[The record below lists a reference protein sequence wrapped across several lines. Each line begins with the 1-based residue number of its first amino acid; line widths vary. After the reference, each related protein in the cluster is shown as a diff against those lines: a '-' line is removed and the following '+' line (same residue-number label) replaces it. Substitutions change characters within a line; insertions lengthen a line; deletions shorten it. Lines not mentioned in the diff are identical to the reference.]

1 MIGEKEILA
10 AINSISTTLATGTLT
25 TSSTTVPAD
34 TGRTEV
40 DHYWDGCILMPI
52 SGVDAFQP
60 RIINSFANAGGVFTL
75 DTPLTTA
82 PGLVTYSILPNQIPA
97 VLATLNMAV
106 PAPDSIANVIMR
118 DVVGN
123 KADTS
128 KYSIAATQSLVA
140 MLKGVLA
147 SSIVTNGTF
156 TTSSATVPAD
166 TGRAEATNFWN
177 GCTLIPLTGADAF
190 QPRVIKSFNNAG
202 GVFTMDIAFTAATGT
217 VAYIILPSQIPA
229 DVATILADLAV
240 PGADVV
246 TNTLERDVV
255 GNKTDAAKYAPAA
268 TQSIIAM
275 LKGLLGSSLV
285 ATGTFTTSSSTVPA
299 DTGRAEASSYWKGC
313 ILLPLTGSDAFQP
326 RYIIGFN
333 NIGGVFTV
341 DPNNPFTAV
350 TGLVAYA
357 ILAAQTDFVPA
368 ADSVNNN
375 QPEDVIGN
383 KTDTNSGNSIMASQK
398 VQAADN
404 AANVLSRDVIGNKTD
419 TVSSGSLQGLNRVQT
434 ADNAANTNMRDVVGN
449 KADTASTTINGT
461 TSIMRYL
468 KGIMGWFLVPG
479 ADSAADTVERD
490 VVGDKTDTASTTIN
504 GTTSLMRYL
513 KGLLG
518 LHLVPAADS
527 ANNVNMRDVVGN
539 KTDTNA
545 GTSVMASQKVQAA
558 DNAANVLVRDVA
570 GNKAD
575 AATLDSMA
583 NLATATLVAEI
594 KRTLLRMSTDAFTAT
609 IQGSAR
615 VELDIMLAQLA
626 TYFVAAGAAFSQT
639 INPGAAARTAIDA
652 CLKDLSDIL
661 AGGGIT
667 TYPASAVPANGV
679 SVAQVARKIYDL
691 VALIPTTAMRG
702 TDNAALASVLGAL
715 ADAAHAGAVDNAT
728 TAMGY
733 LKQLVTLL
741 LLVPTTPM
749 RGTDNAS
756 LATSDTVPA
765 ADSAANVLQRDVV
778 GNKTDTNAGTSLLAR
793 NLVPAADSANN
804 VNARDVVGNKTDT
817 VASGSLQGLVRVQ
830 AADSATNTNE
840 RDVIGNKTDALVQAV
855 ADGKSLMGYIKGL
868 ITSIGNPSAHT
879 LVSLTTKL
887 GNMTRDIDTML
898 GARWDAAGDLGT
910 DIAALLARQAI
921 ATGTFTTSSATVPA
935 DTGRGEGVSYWKNC
949 WLMPTAGA
957 VAYQP
962 KLITAF
968 TNGTGVFTIDVQDP
982 FTAATGTVAYVILPP
997 NTFLIPAAD
1006 AATNTTPG
1014 HVIGNKSDAAVTA
1027 VGVVASIVA
1036 YTKGLLNEL
1045 AKVPKSDS
1053 NVTWNG
1059 TALASIATQVA
1070 NSLAAVAYTRQ
1081 AGVMQEKATTIDLNQ
1096 AANTYDLLTGTAQVV
1111 KLESLVIRM
1120 SGGAIGGA
1128 LTSISIQTD
1137 DATPQVFVTA
1147 AQGAVAN
1154 LTNEAQL
1161 FWTGQ
1166 LCYLKVGKKIRLT
1179 IAGGAAGVA
1188 RVCDVVCECRAVV
1201 TGGYL
1206 A

>member
-527 ANNVNMRDVVGN
+527 ANNVNMRDVIGN
-539 KTDTNA
+539 KTDTVA
-545 GTSVMASQKVQAA
+545 SGSLQGTTRVQ
-558 DNAANVLVRDVA
+558 
-570 GNKAD
+570 
-575 AATLDSMA
+575 
-583 NLATATLVAEI
+583 
-594 KRTLLRMSTDAFTAT
+594 
-609 IQGSAR
+609 
-615 VELDIMLAQLA
+615 
-626 TYFVAAGAAFSQT
+626 
-639 INPGAAARTAIDA
+639 
-652 CLKDLSDIL
+652 
-661 AGGGIT
+661 
-667 TYPASAVPANGV
+667 
-679 SVAQVARKIYDL
+679 
-691 VALIPTTAMRG
+691 
-702 TDNAALASVLGAL
+702 
-715 ADAAHAGAVDNAT
+715 
-728 TAMGY
+728 
-733 LKQLVTLL
+733 
-741 LLVPTTPM
+741 
-749 RGTDNAS
+749 
-756 LATSDTVPA
+756 A
-765 ADSAANVLQRDVV
+765 ADSAAN
-778 GNKTDTNAGTSLLAR
+778 TNE
-793 NLVPAADSANN
+793 
-804 VNARDVVGNKTDT
+804 RDVVGNKTDT
-817 VASGSLQGLVRVQ
+817 VASGSLQGLNRIQ
-830 AADSATNTNE
+830 AADSATNTNMRDVIGNKADTASTVINGTTSLMRYLKGIMGWFLVPAADAVTNTVE
-840 RDVIGNKTDALVQAV
+840 RDVVGAKDDTASVTINGTTSLMRYLKGLLGLHPVPAADSANNINMRDVIGNKTDTIVSGSLQGTTRAQVADSAANNNMRDVIGNKTDAVVQAV
-855 ADGKSLMGYIKGL
+855 AAGKSIMGYIKGL

-879 LVSLTTKL
+879 LVSLTAKW
-887 GNMTRDIDTML
+887 GNIARDLTTIL
-898 GARWDAAGDLGT
+898 GARWNAAGDLGT
-910 DIAALLARQAI
+910 DIAAILVLDDKKVIGKTQIFVKAI
-921 ATGTFTTSSATVPA
+921 ASAA
-935 DTGRGEGVSYWKNC
+935 N
-949 WLMPTAGA
+949 AGA
-957 VAYQP
+957 VVAATITTQSC
-962 KLITAF
+962 LIKSIVVRSNAATTADL
-968 TNGTGVFTIDVQDP
+968 TNITIKGGAGLVVTFIDAVTGVRANI
-982 FTAATGTVAYVILPP
+982 A
-997 NTFLIPAAD
+997 AAD
-1006 AATNTTPG
+1006 Q
-1014 HVIGNKSDAAVTA
+1014 
-1027 VGVVASIVA
+1027 
-1036 YTKGLLNEL
+1036 
-1045 AKVPKSDS
+1045 
-1053 NVTWNG
+1053 
-1059 TALASIATQVA
+1059 QVA
-1070 NSLAAVAYTRQ
+1070 WTGAVALV
-1081 AGVMQEKATTIDLNQ
+1081 AAKTI
-1096 AANTYDLLTGTAQVV
+1096 TITLTGT
-1111 KLESLVIRM
+1111 
-1120 SGGAIGGA
+1120 GA
-1128 LTSISIQTD
+1128 
-1137 DATPQVFVTA
+1137 TA
-1147 AQGAVAN
+1147 VD
-1154 LTNEAQL
+1154 
-1161 FWTGQ
+1161 
-1166 LCYLKVGKKIRLT
+1166 LT
-1179 IAGGAAGVA
+1179 ITFEYEALV
-1188 RVCDVVCECRAVV
+1188 D
-1201 TGGYL
+1201 GGYL

>member
-518 LHLVPAADS
+518 LHPVPAADS
-527 ANNVNMRDVVGN
+527 ANNINMRDVIGN
-539 KTDTNA
+539 KTDTIVSGSLQ
-545 GTSVMASQKVQAA
+545 GTT
-558 DNAANVLVRDVA
+558 R
-570 GNKAD
+570 
-575 AATLDSMA
+575 
-583 NLATATLVAEI
+583 
-594 KRTLLRMSTDAFTAT
+594 
-609 IQGSAR
+609 
-615 VELDIMLAQLA
+615 
-626 TYFVAAGAAFSQT
+626 
-639 INPGAAARTAIDA
+639 
-652 CLKDLSDIL
+652 
-661 AGGGIT
+661 
-667 TYPASAVPANGV
+667 
-679 SVAQVARKIYDL
+679 AQV
-691 VALIPTTAMRG
+691 
-702 TDNAALASVLGAL
+702 
-715 ADAAHAGAVDNAT
+715 
-728 TAMGY
+728 
-733 LKQLVTLL
+733 
-741 LLVPTTPM
+741 
-749 RGTDNAS
+749 
-756 LATSDTVPA
+756 
-765 ADSAANVLQRDVV
+765 ADSAAN
-778 GNKTDTNAGTSLLAR
+778 
-793 NLVPAADSANN
+793 NN
-804 VNARDVVGNKTDT
+804 M
-817 VASGSLQGLVRVQ
+817 
-830 AADSATNTNE
+830 
-840 RDVIGNKTDALVQAV
+840 RDVIGNKTDAVVQAV
-855 ADGKSLMGYIKGL
+855 AAGKSIMGYIKGL

-879 LVSLTTKL
+879 LVSLTAKW
-887 GNMTRDIDTML
+887 GNIARDLTTIL
-898 GARWDAAGDLGT
+898 GARWNAAGDLGT
-910 DIAALLARQAI
+910 DIAAILVLDDKKVIGKTQIFVKAI
-921 ATGTFTTSSATVPA
+921 ASAA
-935 DTGRGEGVSYWKNC
+935 N
-949 WLMPTAGA
+949 AGA
-957 VAYQP
+957 VVAATITTQSC
-962 KLITAF
+962 LIKSIVVCSNAATTADL
-968 TNGTGVFTIDVQDP
+968 TNITIKGGAGLVVTFIDAVTGVRANI
-982 FTAATGTVAYVILPP
+982 A
-997 NTFLIPAAD
+997 AAD
-1006 AATNTTPG
+1006 Q
-1014 HVIGNKSDAAVTA
+1014 
-1027 VGVVASIVA
+1027 
-1036 YTKGLLNEL
+1036 
-1045 AKVPKSDS
+1045 
-1053 NVTWNG
+1053 
-1059 TALASIATQVA
+1059 QVA
-1070 NSLAAVAYTRQ
+1070 WTGAVALV
-1081 AGVMQEKATTIDLNQ
+1081 AAKTI
-1096 AANTYDLLTGTAQVV
+1096 TITLTGT
-1111 KLESLVIRM
+1111 
-1120 SGGAIGGA
+1120 GA
-1128 LTSISIQTD
+1128 
-1137 DATPQVFVTA
+1137 TA
-1147 AQGAVAN
+1147 VD
-1154 LTNEAQL
+1154 
-1161 FWTGQ
+1161 
-1166 LCYLKVGKKIRLT
+1166 LT
-1179 IAGGAAGVA
+1179 ITFEYEALV
-1188 RVCDVVCECRAVV
+1188 D
-1201 TGGYL
+1201 GGYL

>member
-518 LHLVPAADS
+518 LHPVPAADS
-527 ANNVNMRDVVGN
+527 ANNINM
-539 KTDTNA
+539 
-545 GTSVMASQKVQAA
+545 
-558 DNAANVLVRDVA
+558 
-570 GNKAD
+570 
-575 AATLDSMA
+575 
-583 NLATATLVAEI
+583 
-594 KRTLLRMSTDAFTAT
+594 
-609 IQGSAR
+609 
-615 VELDIMLAQLA
+615 
-626 TYFVAAGAAFSQT
+626 
-639 INPGAAARTAIDA
+639 
-652 CLKDLSDIL
+652 
-661 AGGGIT
+661 
-667 TYPASAVPANGV
+667 
-679 SVAQVARKIYDL
+679 
-691 VALIPTTAMRG
+691 
-702 TDNAALASVLGAL
+702 
-715 ADAAHAGAVDNAT
+715 
-728 TAMGY
+728 
-733 LKQLVTLL
+733 
-741 LLVPTTPM
+741 
-749 RGTDNAS
+749 
-756 LATSDTVPA
+756 
-765 ADSAANVLQRDVV
+765 
-778 GNKTDTNAGTSLLAR
+778 
-793 NLVPAADSANN
+793 
-804 VNARDVVGNKTDT
+804 
-817 VASGSLQGLVRVQ
+817 
-830 AADSATNTNE
+830 
-840 RDVIGNKTDALVQAV
+840 RDVIGNKTDTILSGSLQGTTRAQFADSAANNNMRDVIGNKTDTVVQAV
-855 ADGKSLMGYIKGL
+855 AAGKSIMGYIKGL

-879 LVSLTTKL
+879 LVSLTAKW
-887 GNMTRDIDTML
+887 GNIARDLTTIL
-898 GARWDAAGDLGT
+898 GARWNAAGDLGT
-910 DIAALLARQAI
+910 DIAAILVLDDKKVIGKTQIFVKAI
-921 ATGTFTTSSATVPA
+921 ASAA
-935 DTGRGEGVSYWKNC
+935 N
-949 WLMPTAGA
+949 AGA
-957 VAYQP
+957 VVAATITTQSC
-962 KLITAF
+962 LIKSIVVRSNAATTADL
-968 TNGTGVFTIDVQDP
+968 TNITIKGGAGLVVTFIDAVTGVRANI
-982 FTAATGTVAYVILPP
+982 A
-997 NTFLIPAAD
+997 AAD
-1006 AATNTTPG
+1006 Q
-1014 HVIGNKSDAAVTA
+1014 
-1027 VGVVASIVA
+1027 
-1036 YTKGLLNEL
+1036 
-1045 AKVPKSDS
+1045 
-1053 NVTWNG
+1053 
-1059 TALASIATQVA
+1059 QVA
-1070 NSLAAVAYTRQ
+1070 WTGAVALV
-1081 AGVMQEKATTIDLNQ
+1081 AAKTI
-1096 AANTYDLLTGTAQVV
+1096 TITLTGT
-1111 KLESLVIRM
+1111 
-1120 SGGAIGGA
+1120 GA
-1128 LTSISIQTD
+1128 
-1137 DATPQVFVTA
+1137 TA
-1147 AQGAVAN
+1147 VD
-1154 LTNEAQL
+1154 
-1161 FWTGQ
+1161 
-1166 LCYLKVGKKIRLT
+1166 LT
-1179 IAGGAAGVA
+1179 ITFEYEALV
-1188 RVCDVVCECRAVV
+1188 D
-1201 TGGYL
+1201 GGYL